1 MSIRGVLF
9 DKDGT
14 LIDVNGTWVPIY
26 RQLLCEQ
33 FDIEPGEAN
42 GMMER
47 VGYNPNTE
55 GFYANSILASGTTRQ
70 LIENWW
76 PDLDEEGTLAKVRM
90 IDVDYAPL
98 SKSLLKPLM
107 PLAPLLKELKEMKLH
122 VGLATNDSHYSA
134 CNHLNHLG
142 VFDLF
147 DEVIAADTVA
157 VPKPS
162 GDMIRKFASTVGLK
176 PSEIAMVGDNSHDIE
191 EARNGGAGLAIA
203 VLSGNASHEDIAHH
217 ADYTLESIAALPTLL
232 RSLSHVL

>member
-1 MSIRGVLF
+1 MTIRGVLF

-26 RQLLCEQ
+26 RQMLCEQ
-33 FDIEPGEAN
+33 FDIKPAEAN

-47 VGYNPNTE
+47 VGYNPDTE
-55 GFYANSILASGTTRQ
+55 GFHANSILAAGTTRQ
-70 LIENWW
+70 LIEYWW
-76 PDLDEEGTLAKVRM
+76 PNLDEAGALEKVRM

-107 PLAPLLKELKEMKLH
+107 PLAPLLRELKQMKLH

-142 VFDLF
+142 VFELF
-147 DEVIAADTVA
+147 DEVIAADTVQT
-157 VPKPS
+157 PKPS
-162 GDMIRKFASTVGLK
+162 GEMIRKFAFTVGLSS
-176 PSEIAMVGDNSHDIE
+176 SEIAMVGDNAHDME

-203 VLSGNASHEDIAHH
+203 VLTGNAGHEDIAHL
-217 ADYTLESIAALPTLL
+217 ADYTLHSIAELPALL
-232 RSLSHVL
+232 RSL

>member
-33 FDIEPGEAN
+33 FSIDAVQADAL
-42 GMMER
+42 MQR

-55 GFYANSILASGTTRQ
+55 GFFANSILASGTTRQ
-70 LIENWW
+70 LVENWW
-76 PDLDEEGTLAKVRM
+76 PDLDEAGTLDKLRM

-107 PLAPLLKELKEMKLH
+107 PLAPLLNELKAMNYF
-122 VGLATNDSHYSA
+122 VGVATNDSHYSA
-134 CNHLNHLG
+134 CNHMKHLG

-147 DEVIAADTVA
+147 DEVIAADTVPT
-157 VPKPS
+157 PKPS
-162 GDMIRKFASTVGLK
+162 GDMIRKFANGVGLK

-217 ADYTLESIAALPTLL
+217 ADYTLESIAALPALL
-232 RSLSHVL
+232 RSL